1 MECAALLDVC
11 MVASLAGVEETHE
24 GKALLARIVAMLTKM
39 CRG

>member
-24 GKALLARIVAMLTKM
+24 GKAVAMLTKM